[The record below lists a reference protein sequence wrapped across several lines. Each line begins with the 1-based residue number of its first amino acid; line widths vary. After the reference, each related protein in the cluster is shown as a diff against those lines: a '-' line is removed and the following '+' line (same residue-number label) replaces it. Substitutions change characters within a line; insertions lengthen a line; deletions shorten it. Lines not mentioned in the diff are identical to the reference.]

1 MHMNLQKMSD
11 YENCFLLGC
20 GFLGRYLHSN
30 SSWPNYLK
38 MLQNSLV
45 CELNVYKWE
54 IYVQWYGLVNTLF
67 MKAVRFY
74 YSGSCVNVNF
84 QPETDLF
91 ATQSVPQT
99 KPVDIEDIA
108 GRQDHGGTGGRPVVN
123 VTKRKRMPSGTT
135 SSPAQST
142 TLTHNWRD
150 ALGPPPSLGNT
161 KVCSS
166 LT

>member
-1 MHMNLQKMSD
+1 MS
-11 YENCFLLGC
+11 CR
-20 GFLGRYLHSN
+20 FLGRYLHSN
-30 SSWPNYLK
+30 SSWPIYLN
-38 MLQNSLV
+38 MLDNSRV
-45 CELNVYKWE
+45 HELNVYNWG
-54 IYVQWYGLVNTLF
+54 IYVQWYGLVHTLF
-67 MKAVRFY
+67 VKALQFY
-74 YSGSCVNVNF
+74 YSRSCINVNF

-108 GRQDHGGTGGRPVVN
+108 GRQDHGGTGGRPVVS
-123 VTKRKRMPSGTT
+123 VTKRKRFPSGTT

-142 TLTHNWRD
+142 LTHNWRD
-150 ALGPPPSLGNT
+150 VLGPPPSLGNT